1 MADAMHRS
9 TFMRMITVGGV
20 IILAGLLAGTA
31 RADDLSTQ
39 HHPDAVLQQRLDL
52 LDHGSDTPDAPLPP
66 APIDQGSF
74 PRSVRIPGT
83 DTSIRVYGSGIET
96 LQYSR

>member
-1 MADAMHRS
+1 
-9 TFMRMITVGGV
+9 MITVGGV

-31 RADDLSTQ
+31 RADEL
-39 HHPDAVLQQRLDL
+39 PLQQHPGVALQKKLDL
-52 LDHGSDTPDAPLPP
+52 LDQGSDTPDAPLPNP
-66 APIDQGSF
+66 DVDKGSF

-83 DTSIRVYGSGIET
+83 DTSIRVYGSGTET